1 MRFLICGD
9 VVGNA
14 GKEIIIKNVPLLRKN
29 ESIDFVIINGENSFN
44 GFGITR
50 EICEKFYS
58 IGVDVI
64 TSGNHIWDHKRIM
77 SFIDS
82 DQRLLRPLNYP
93 KTAPGK
99 GFGIYETKKGIH
111 VVVINI
117 LCRLFMDLVD
127 DPFLSLE
134 DLLKLINNKYEKMI
148 IIVDIHGEATSE
160 KMALAHFLDGKV
172 NIVIGTHT
180 HVPTADQ
187 QILEKGTFFQTDLGM
202 CGDYDSVI
210 GMKKDTSI
218 LRFRSKHLKTRS
230 ETANGNATLCAAL
243 IDINEKKFSVNSYKQ
258 IKIGGKLGD

>member
-44 GFGITR
+44 GFGITK

-64 TSGNHIWDHKRIM
+64 TSGNHIWDHKKIM
-77 SFIDS
+77 SFLDS

-134 DLLKLINNKYEKMI
+134 DILKLIKNKYKKMI

-187 QILEKGTFFQTDLGM
+187 QVLEKGTFFQTDLGM

-218 LRFRSKHLKTRS
+218 LRFRSKHLKTRA

>member
-44 GFGITR
+44 GFGITK

-210 GMKKDTSI
+210 GMKKDISI

>member
-44 GFGITR
+44 GFGITK

-64 TSGNHIWDHKRIM
+64 TSGNHIWDHKKIM

-134 DLLKLINNKYEKMI
+134 DILKLIKNKYKKMI

-187 QILEKGTFFQTDLGM
+187 QVLEKGTFFQTDLGM

-218 LRFRSKHLKTRS
+218 LRFRSKHLKTRA

-243 IDINEKKFSVNSYKQ
+243 IDINEKKIFS
-258 IKIGGKLGD
+258 

>member
-44 GFGITR
+44 GFGITK

-64 TSGNHIWDHKRIM
+64 TSGNHIWDHKKIM
-77 SFIDS
+77 SFLDS

-187 QILEKGTFFQTDLGM
+187 QVLEKGTFFQTDLGM

-218 LRFRSKHLKTRS
+218 LRFRSKHLKTRA

>member
-44 GFGITR
+44 GFGITK

-64 TSGNHIWDHKRIM
+64 TSGNHIWDHKKIM

-134 DLLKLINNKYEKMI
+134 DILKLIKNKYKKMI

-187 QILEKGTFFQTDLGM
+187 QVLEKGTFFQTDLGM

-218 LRFRSKHLKTRS
+218 LRFRSKHLKTRA

>member
-1 MRFLICGD
+1 
-9 VVGNA
+9 
-14 GKEIIIKNVPLLRKN
+14 
-29 ESIDFVIINGENSFN
+29 
-44 GFGITR
+44 
-50 EICEKFYS
+50 
-58 IGVDVI
+58 
-64 TSGNHIWDHKRIM
+64 
-77 SFIDS
+77 
-82 DQRLLRPLNYP
+82 
-93 KTAPGK
+93 
-99 GFGIYETKKGIH
+99 
-111 VVVINI
+111 
-117 LCRLFMDLVD
+117 
-127 DPFLSLE
+127 
-134 DLLKLINNKYEKMI
+134 MI

>member
-29 ESIDFVIINGENSFN
+29 ESIDFVIINGVNSFN
-44 GFGITR
+44 GFGITK

-64 TSGNHIWDHKRIM
+64 TSGNHIWDHKKIM

-134 DLLKLINNKYEKMI
+134 DILKLIKNKYKKMI

-187 QILEKGTFFQTDLGM
+187 QVLEKGTFFQTDLGM

-218 LRFRSKHLKTRS
+218 LRFRSKHLKTRA

>member
-44 GFGITR
+44 GFGITK

-64 TSGNHIWDHKRIM
+64 TSGNHIWDHKKIM

-187 QILEKGTFFQTDLGM
+187 QVLEKGTFFQTDLGM

-218 LRFRSKHLKTRS
+218 LRFRSKHLKTRA